1 MANETPSL
9 DFWAGVFSP
18 FLLIL
23 FIVPLILLKA
33 WVLTWLW
40 KWYVIPVF
48 GLPPLRLVFAF
59 GLSLTA
65 NYLLPNGPSEKLK
78 GPALLAQWIISPLV
92 ALALGWMGT
101 WFI

>member
-1 MANETPSL
+1 MTEIKSA
-9 DFWAGVFSP
+9 DFYAGVLSP

-23 FIVPLILLKA
+23 LVVPLVLLKA
-33 WVLTWLW
+33 WVLTYLW
-40 KWYVIPVF
+40 KWYVVPMF

-65 NYLLPNGPSEKLK
+65 NYLLPSHTENGKQN
-78 GPALLAQWIISPLV
+78 GATLLVQLVISPFV
-92 ALALGWMGT
+92 ALALGWIGT